1 MFNFLIG
8 IIERAKRVLLRF
20 YRLHVFQWYTG
31 QKTDRVTI
39 LGPMTLINKNV
50 RVGKHVTFYPNVMLW
65 GDGMIQIGDNVDIG
79 TNTII
84 YSRRDG
90 GVFIGNGTL
99 IAADCYII
107 DSNHGTEKGQ
117 PISKQP
123 MTSEK
128 IVIGDDVWIGASCQI
143 IKGAA
148 IGNGSVIGAG
158 SLVNK
163 KIPED
168 VIAFGIPAKV
178 SRMRS

>member
-1 MFNFLIG
+1 MFDFLFG
-8 IIERAKRVLLRF
+8 FVERVKRVLLRF

-31 QKTDRVTI
+31 QKTDHVTI
-39 LGPMTLINKNV
+39 LGPMMLFNKNV

-65 GDGMIQIGDNVDIG
+65 GDGIIQIGDNVDIG

-90 GVFIGNGTL
+90 GVFIGDETH

-107 DSNHGTEKGQ
+107 DSNHGFEKGKL
-117 PISKQP
+117 ISAQP

-143 IKGAA
+143 IKGAG
-148 IGNGSVIGAG
+148 IGSGSVIGAG

-168 VIAFGIPAKV
+168 VIAFGIPAKI
-178 SRMRS
+178 SKKRI